1 MGKFFDTWNKI
12 YGSKVAKTTRDFL
25 LGKDM
30 DLSDEEY
37 KEKYGYS
44 KPIGGAGI
52 MGMMVTPD
60 FSGVDNIVKET
71 IGFGGVRPNLGL
83 KALETERAA
92 RRSLKTYDMM
102 SKRDAFLK
110 NRIGKVWS
118 EFTPSEQYGLM
129 VKFGKRWKLQGG
141 GIVKAQVGGT
151 VGEPTS
157 ILEPA
162 IITSSP
168 KTAKGKYRA
177 ARRNYRQAQ
186 RDYNSLVHDVNSFLN
201 KHDKFRTD
209 EEVAPFAQRLDEM
222 GNLRQL
228 HANLKKAR
236 DNYLSNLGN
245 NPNNIFSQLYRYY
258 SRHHGYQSKQ
268 NEENLVQG
276 TGADIVDLSHN
287 VIRMTPASNQSTGLF
302 NEFVEKTHPSVLPAS
317 EYKEN
322 PDRLVGDIARF
333 PARNISIYGGIE
345 DGKFKLDSLKNFSN
359 NTTVIPARNI
369 KSGTPLIKQINLRH
383 GQTSEDPVKEG
394 VARIIANSSNN
405 YPWDV
410 FLENP
415 NKQEY
420 RDAARD
426 LANNDAYWEQVL
438 APGYTP
444 KEKIDAKRK
453 AYLKYADSGEFT
465 NDDLVYDLAARLND
479 NYPNLF
485 QYIKN
490 GVHWSKYTTKD
501 GRDGVRYTFTDEN
514 GNEHPISDYNAAV
527 LDGKTVLGN
536 PNGGVFI
543 GRIQDISKS
552 QLDSLNAYLDKNPS
566 WIMRP
571 DLGSFDQYRLD
582 NPSLASYL
590 KQYFEHPKEN
600 DPNVYAIGTT
610 TPNKLW

>member
-1 MGKFFDTWNKI
+1 
-12 YGSKVAKTTRDFL
+12 
-25 LGKDM
+25 
-30 DLSDEEY
+30 
-37 KEKYGYS
+37 
-44 KPIGGAGI
+44 
-52 MGMMVTPD
+52 
-60 FSGVDNIVKET
+60 
-71 IGFGGVRPNLGL
+71 
-83 KALETERAA
+83 
-92 RRSLKTYDMM
+92 
-102 SKRDAFLK
+102 
-110 NRIGKVWS
+110 
-118 EFTPSEQYGLM
+118 M

-405 YPWDV
+405 YP
-410 FLENP
+410 
-415 NKQEY
+415 
-420 RDAARD
+420 
-426 LANNDAYWEQVL
+426 
-438 APGYTP
+438 
-444 KEKIDAKRK
+444 
-453 AYLKYADSGEFT
+453 
-465 NDDLVYDLAARLND
+465 
-479 NYPNLF
+479 
-485 QYIKN
+485 
-490 GVHWSKYTTKD
+490 
-501 GRDGVRYTFTDEN
+501 
-514 GNEHPISDYNAAV
+514 
-527 LDGKTVLGN
+527 
-536 PNGGVFI
+536 
-543 GRIQDISKS
+543 
-552 QLDSLNAYLDKNPS
+552 
-566 WIMRP
+566 
-571 DLGSFDQYRLD
+571 
-582 NPSLASYL
+582 
-590 KQYFEHPKEN
+590 
-600 DPNVYAIGTT
+600 
-610 TPNKLW
+610 